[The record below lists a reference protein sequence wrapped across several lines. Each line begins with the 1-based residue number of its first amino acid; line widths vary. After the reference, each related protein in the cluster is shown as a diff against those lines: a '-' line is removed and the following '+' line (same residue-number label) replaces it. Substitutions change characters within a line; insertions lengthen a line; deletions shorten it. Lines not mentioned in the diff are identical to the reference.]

1 MRMTKKPNRRR
12 MPATLQAKAGVKIEF
27 ASAGKDFHLEI
38 RGGGLAPCEETFE
51 RLFEKVST
59 KLERKGEAKMP
70 QYG

>member
-1 MRMTKKPNRRR
+1 MEKRPHRRR
-12 MPATLQAKAGVKIEF
+12 GPATVQAKGGVKIEF
-27 ASAGKDFHLEI
+27 ASAGKDFHLEVK
-38 RGGGLAPCEETFE
+38 GGGLEPCEQAFE